1 MKRIIQTLLV
11 GTLVAFG
18 AGTLAVA
25 GDMHEAVVGAWKLNL
40 EKSKYA
46 PGEAPKSLSRTY
58 TESADGVTVKIAGTQ
73 ADGSSISQQAT
84 FKYDGKDYP
93 FTGSKSYDALSL
105 AHVDAN
111 TVKSTLK
118 KGGKPVGATTRTVSG
133 DGKLLTLK
141 TKWTNPDG
149 KTHEEVAV
157 YDRQ

>member
-1 MKRIIQTLLV
+1 MKRIIPTLLA

-18 AGTLAVA
+18 AGTLVA
-25 GDMHEAVVGAWKLNL
+25 AADMHEAVVGTWKLNL

-46 PGEAPKSLSRTY
+46 PGDAPKSLSRTY
-58 TESADGVTVKIAGTQ
+58 SESADGITAKITGTQ
-73 ADGSSISQQAT
+73 ADGSSISQQTT

-105 AHVDAN
+105 ARVDAN

-118 KGGKPVGATTRTVSG
+118 KGGKPVGTTTRTLSG
-133 DGKLLTLK
+133 DGKMLTLK
-141 TKWTNPDG
+141 TKWTEPEG